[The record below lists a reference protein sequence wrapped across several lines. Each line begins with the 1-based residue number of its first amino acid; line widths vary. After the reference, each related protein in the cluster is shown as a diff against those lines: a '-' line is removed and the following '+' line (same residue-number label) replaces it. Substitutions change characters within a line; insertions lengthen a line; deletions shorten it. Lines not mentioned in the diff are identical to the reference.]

1 MLSHRGRIAALAAI
15 LLGSTGVAAAPPAP
29 ASSAPPP
36 AAAPVIPPRLDPAP
50 QVDYPA
56 GAQGDAEVVLLLTIE
71 KDGSVRAVSVER
83 GEPPFAAAA
92 TEAARGWRFQPA
104 TREGAPIA
112 AKIRFAVSFHGPM
125 EVPAPEPP
133 APAPAPVVEATP
145 PKKPVQA
152 KPAALEVT
160 VRAEKP
166 APTVSTLSRAE
177 VRALPGAF
185 GDPFRAIEI
194 LPGVTPVVSGL
205 PYFYVRGAPPGNV
218 GYTLD
223 GVRVPYLFH
232 VAVGPSI
239 VNPAMVERVDLY
251 PGGYPARY
259 GRFAGAVV
267 AAETTA
273 PRDDFHG
280 EANLRLFDAGAM
292 VETGFAGGKG
302 SALIG
307 GRYSYTAALFS
318 LISPT
323 VHLDYRDYQARV
335 SYALTPKDRITLFA
349 FGSYDL
355 LEQEKNGIS
364 TIVFGSEFYRLD
376 ARYDHQL
383 PHGGSLRWAATWGFD
398 QTRVGEQ
405 RNARDLLAGTRVEL
419 EQPVAPELTVRAG
432 LDAQFDKYAADEAK
446 WADPDDPGAKAYN
459 ALFPPRDDAVLGA
472 WADVV
477 WRPRPQVEITPGLRA
492 DLFRS
497 GDASA
502 ASADPRIS
510 LRVDLTPRVRL
521 LQAYG
526 LAHQT
531 PSFVIP
537 LPGVALANL
546 RDGLQTSV
554 QASAGMEVDLPYA
567 TTATVTL
574 FNNVF
579 LNMTDTLGL
588 SVRGDLST
596 INARSLGAARGLEVY
611 VRRRVSSQL
620 GGFISYTFSRSTR
633 AAGTVSFP
641 AAFDRTHVLNMALSY
656 DFGRGYRMGA
666 RFTLYTG
673 APVFSSDS
681 IATASATGALARDP
695 LFYRLDLRAEKRWSF
710 AKSRFVSLVA
720 EMLNTTLHKEIV
732 NSQEVGPIS
741 IPSLGLEGGF

>member
-1 MLSHRGRIAALAAI
+1 PFAE
-15 LLGSTGVAAAPPAP
+15 AAAR
-29 ASSAPPP
+29 
-36 AAAPVIPPRLDPAP
+36 AAKEWHL
-50 QVDYPA
+50 
-56 GAQGDAEVVLLLTIE
+56 E
-71 KDGSVRAVSVER
+71 
-83 GEPPFAAAA
+83 
-92 TEAARGWRFQPA
+92 PA
-104 TREGAPIA
+104 TRAGAPVSS
-112 AKIRFAVSFHGPM
+112 KIRFALTFH
-125 EVPAPEPP
+125 APIAIVPP
-133 APAPAPVVEATP
+133 APPEVPEAPPKERAPA
-145 PKKPVQA
+145 KPTA
-152 KPAALEVT
+152 PAAPQIIEVT

-166 APTVSTLSRAE
+166 APTVVSLTRAE

-232 VAVGPSI
+232 VAIGPSI

-273 PRDDFHG
+273 PRDDLHG
-280 EANLRLFDAGAM
+280 EGNLRLFDAGAM
-292 VETGFAGGKG
+292 VESGFAGGRG

-335 SYALTPKDRITLFA
+335 SYELTPDDHLSLFA
-349 FGSYDL
+349 FGAYDL

-364 TIVFGSEFYRLD
+364 SIVFGSEFYRFDL
-376 ARYDHQL
+376 RYDHRL
-383 PHGGSLRWAATWGFD
+383 PRGGKLRWAATWGFD

-405 RNARDLLAGTRVEL
+405 RNAQDVLTGTRFEI
-419 EQPVAPELTVRAG
+419 EQPVSPELLARGG
-432 LDAQFDKYAADEAK
+432 LDAQFDKYTADEAR

-459 ALFPPRDDAVLGA
+459 ALFPPRNDGVIGA
-472 WADVV
+472 WADLV
-477 WRPRPQVEITPGLRA
+477 WRPSARVEITPGLRM
-492 DLFRS
+492 DLFHS
-497 GDASA
+497 ASASA
-502 ASADPRIS
+502 AAVDPRLS
-510 LRVDLTPRVRL
+510 LRVDLSPRVRL

-531 PSFVIP
+531 PSFVVP

-546 RDGLQTSV
+546 RGGLQTSV
-554 QASAGMEVDLPYA
+554 QASAGVEVDLPYA
-567 TTATVTL
+567 TTATVTV

-579 LNMTDTLGL
+579 LNMSDTLGL
-588 SVRGDLST
+588 RVRGDPST
-596 INARSLGAARGLEVY
+596 ADARSLGAARGLEVY
-611 VRRRVSSQL
+611 VRRRLSSQL
-620 GGFISYTFSRSTR
+620 GGFVSYTLSRSTR
-633 AAGTVSFP
+633 AAGTLTFP

-656 DFGRGYRMGA
+656 DFGRGFRAGA

-673 APVFSSDS
+673 APLFNSSS
-681 IATASATGALARDP
+681 VSTAVVTGSLDRDP

-710 AKSRFVSLVA
+710 PRSRFLSLVA

-732 NSQEVGPIS
+732 NGEEIGPIS